1 MKTLTQE
8 KSKIYYDVALLHI
21 ETIKTGFLP
30 SLGPQ
35 FLSLMYRCIDE
46 ADFSTL
52 IVKYDDQTLTGFVSG
67 TLGDS
72 SLYKKML
79 LYPFRLFL
87 ALMPTLLNLTKIKK
101 IINILKHV
109 SSKERNNF
117 PSAELLTIC
126 VNKDYRRQGIAESL
140 YGELSLFFQ
149 QKERSKFTIVVGQ
162 SLNANKFYKKQ
173 GAFIADEIQ
182 VHSGVNSNIYIQNI

>member
-1 MKTLTQE
+1 
-8 KSKIYYDVALLHI
+8 
-21 ETIKTGFLP
+21 
-30 SLGPQ
+30 
-35 FLSLMYRCIDE
+35 
-46 ADFSTL
+46 
-52 IVKYDDQTLTGFVSG
+52 
-67 TLGDS
+67 
-72 SLYKKML
+72 ML
-79 LYPFRLFL
+79 LYPFSLFL
-87 ALMPTLLNLTKIKK
+87 SLMPTLLDLTKIKK
-101 IINILKHV
+101 IINILQHV

-173 GAFIADEIQ
+173 GAYIADEIQ

>member
-1 MKTLTQE
+1 MTTLTEE

-67 TLGDS
+67 SLGDS

-79 LYPFRLFL
+79 LYPFSLFL
-87 ALMPTLLNLTKIKK
+87 SLMPTLLDLTKIKK
-101 IINILKHV
+101 IINILQHV

-173 GAFIADEIQ
+173 GAYIADEIQ